1 MHSREKISLVLRSRL
16 PRRPRK
22 TKGPD
27 PNFVIGLLHVS
38 VDLPSKYLNFVRC
51 TFYNSCRIHGSREV
65 AWERERILQTK
76 QKLTSPSP
84 NHSSTICFSS
94 FSELYGILFQ
104 NWIIFALCIE
114 RIIHILLFLLRIE
127 YACLR
132 SYVQSSTFVD
142 LKNRIHR
149 IATKWQTRYT
159 KTVSMMEVN
168 DRIFSS
174 FR

>member
-27 PNFVIGLLHVS
+27 PNFAIGLLHVS
-38 VDLPSKYLNFVRC
+38 VDLPSKYLNFMRC
-51 TFYNSCRIHGSREV
+51 TFYNSCQIHGSREV

-94 FSELYGILFQ
+94 FSEFCIAYYFKIESFSLSVLNELFIFSVIFIK
-104 NWIIFALCIE
+104 NWIRMPAILCSIVINVCRFKE
-114 RIIHILLFLLRIE
+114 
-127 YACLR
+127 
-132 SYVQSSTFVD
+132 
-142 LKNRIHR
+142 
-149 IATKWQTRYT
+149 
-159 KTVSMMEVN
+159 
-168 DRIFSS
+168 
-174 FR
+174 